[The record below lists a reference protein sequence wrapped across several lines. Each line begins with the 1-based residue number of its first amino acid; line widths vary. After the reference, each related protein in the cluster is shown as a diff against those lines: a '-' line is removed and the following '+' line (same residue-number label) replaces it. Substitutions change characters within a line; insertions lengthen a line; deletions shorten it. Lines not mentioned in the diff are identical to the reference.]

1 MQTPHPRFS
10 TRLPAPVVAAPIVV
24 FVVAF
29 LLQLPLAL
37 APGYF
42 SHDELQWAWRAGT
55 VDFVPW
61 WDDRTT
67 FQFRP
72 LTFNLWMVLS
82 RAFFETP
89 WAFHS
94 VLVAWGAANAALLC
108 AVGRRFGMSRG
119 TAAVG
124 ALLFVLTPYAA
135 YTHGWVATIADFIW
149 VSCALVLAWCV
160 LRFEQRLW
168 IAAVAFAI
176 TGVALFG
183 KEAAAAIPVLCA
195 AAWALDPPRRGRWT
209 AALMGS
215 GLAVAMFVA
224 WRLPALLNAPRDGGT
239 QYVPS
244 LWNVPLRWLEYQ
256 VFLPM
261 VPGLEAHTVWQRPAI
276 AVVCGVVW
284 AALLVALWKTRRS
297 VAAVFVLGGVAAL
310 APVLLLGGSASHYG
324 YGFAAVVA
332 LSVAAA
338 WPLAKRPA
346 RAAIAAFAVLMVLHG
361 VSVMLQMHAVARVQ
375 SVFSPQLAEVM
386 AAHAGPA
393 PVRLLPAKDAKPW
406 IFLRLTHQIPEYRGV
421 PIGDRVQLVESGD
434 ADYRIEADGRL
445 TAIRTSPRSQ

>member
-1 MQTPHPRFS
+1 MQMPHPRFA
-10 TRLPAPVVAAPIVV
+10 TRLPAPLVV
-24 FVVAF
+24 FVLAV
-29 LLQLPLAL
+29 LVQLPLAL

-61 WDDRTT
+61 WDDRST

-82 RAFFETP
+82 RAFFDAP

-119 TAAVG
+119 TAILG
-124 ALLFVLTPYAA
+124 ALAFVLTPYAA

-160 LRFEQRLW
+160 LRFERRMA
-168 IAAVAFAI
+168 IAGIGFVLAL
-176 TGVALFG
+176 VALFG

-195 AAWALDPPRRGRWT
+195 AAWVLDPGRRSRWLV
-209 AALMGS
+209 AMVGS
-215 GLAVAMFVA
+215 GLAVALFVF
-224 WRLPALLNAPRDGGT
+224 WRLPALLHAPRDGGAL
-239 QYVPS
+239 YVPS
-244 LWNVPLRWLEYQ
+244 LANVPLRWLEYQ

-261 VPGLEAHTVWQRPAI
+261 VPGFEAHTVWQRPTI
-276 AVVCGVVW
+276 ALACGVLW
-284 AALLVALWKTRRS
+284 AALLLALWMTRRRL
-297 VAAVFVLGGVAAL
+297 AAVFLLGGIAAL
-310 APVLLLGGSASHYG
+310 APVLVLGTSASHYA

-332 LSVAAA
+332 LCVAAA
-338 WPLAKRPA
+338 WPRAKRPA
-346 RAAIAAFAVLMVLHG
+346 RAVIATFAALVVLHG

-375 SVFSPQLAEVM
+375 SVFSPELADVM
-386 AAHAGPA
+386 AHSGRPGPI
-393 PVRLLPAKDAKPW
+393 RLLPAKDARPW
-406 IFLRLTHQIPEYRGV
+406 IFLRLTHQIPAYHGV
-421 PIGDRVQLVESGD
+421 PIGDRVQIVEAGD
-434 ADYRIEADGRL
+434 DDVADYRIEADGRL
-445 TAIRTSPRSQ
+445 TAIRTIPRSQ